1 MSTERAST
9 PGTTRSGP
17 RTSSP
22 QPTLAD
28 IRKWPATVSV
38 PRAASAIGC
47 SKSHLH
53 ERIKRGNSPVRTIPL
68 GTRHVV
74 ITADLVR
81 LLSGSPGAGSEDAQQ
96 AA

>member
-1 MSTERAST
+1 VTERLRAAIDTAASK
-9 PGTTRSGP
+9 GKSRREASA
-17 RTSSP
+17 

-28 IRKWPATVSV
+28 VRQWPATVSV
-38 PRAASAIGC
+38 AQAAAAIGC

-53 ERIKRGNSPVRTIPL
+53 DRIKRGDCPVKTIAL
-68 GTRHVV
+68 GARHVV

-81 LLSGSPGAGSEDAQQ
+81 LLSGEMGE

>member
-1 MSTERAST
+1 M
-9 PGTTRSGP
+9 TRPS
-17 RTSSP
+17 

-28 IRKWPATVSV
+28 VRKWPATVSV
-38 PRAASAIGC
+38 AEAARAIGC
-47 SKSHLH
+47 SRSHLYDRVKQG
-53 ERIKRGNSPVRTIPL
+53 ESPVKTIPV

-81 LLSGSPGAGSEDAQQ
+81 LLSGEARE

>member
-1 MSTERAST
+1 MK
-9 PGTTRSGP
+9 
-17 RTSSP
+17 SS

-28 IRKWPATVSV
+28 IRQWPATVNVSL
-38 PRAASAIGC
+38 AAQALGC

-53 ERIKRGNSPVRTIPL
+53 ERIKQGNSPVKTIPF

-81 LLSGSPGAGSEDAQQ
+81 VLSGEGQE